1 MKENGVEI
9 VQIPIE
15 QHNLYVEKR
24 NKSEKKKKKIKEKKE
39 RKLDDENN
47 NEIERNFQN
56 NNKIYY
62 IIININIKDIIEK
75 ILYFMGS
82 TNFFKKLFKIFIWLK
97 ANLFE

>member
-1 MKENGVEI
+1 MKKELFLLNLDYKFINIFYLYESIMKENGVEI

-75 ILYFMGS
+75 I
-82 TNFFKKLFKIFIWLK
+82 I
-97 ANLFE
+97 